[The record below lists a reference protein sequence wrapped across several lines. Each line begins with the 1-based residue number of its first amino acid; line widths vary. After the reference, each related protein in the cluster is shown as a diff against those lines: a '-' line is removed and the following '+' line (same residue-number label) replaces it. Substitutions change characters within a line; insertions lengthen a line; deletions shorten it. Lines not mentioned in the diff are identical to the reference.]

1 MVMQD
6 LAQLAKVY
14 GPEDAQ
20 TIFSTAGTKIAL
32 AGVNDDDAKRFS
44 ELSGQR
50 TVLLSSQGDNR
61 QITQVPWTT
70 GGNRG
75 VSETG
80 RALIDPA
87 EVRTLDPDVLIIS
100 KTRRSMLARPKPWFR
115 DGKLRAMVPDLA
127 RCNPMLDFRRTPSA
141 PCLALPEPS
150 GEAKRHL
157 AELTED
163 QQTTARHLQEIGE
176 RPQEQTA
183 EEQVLRQVE
192 LLHEVARTF
201 DSQGQTSGTD
211 LESDQHGHS
220 VGAGPKPLTPKE
232 IELLLAMESR
242 PGSAQAEI
250 GAVLGLKE
258 KSVSRRL
265 TDIRTKLRASKDDD
279 LVRIARERGLL
290 DGRLR
295 DRAEADVQLSI
306 YTIRSGAATAIPD
319 YRHP

>member
-1 MVMQD
+1 MYRIGCFMVVQD

-20 TIFSTAGTKIAL
+20 TIFSAAGTKIAL

-50 TVLLSSQGDNR
+50 TVLSSSQGDSR
-61 QITQVPWTT
+61 PITQVPWAM

-87 EVRTLDPDVLIIS
+87 EVRTLGPDVLIIS
-100 KTRRSMLARPKPWFR
+100 KTRRPILARPKLWFR
-115 DGKLRAMVPDLA
+115 DGKLQALVPDLA
-127 RCNPMLDFRRTPSA
+127 RCNPMLDFRRPPAA
-141 PCLALPEPS
+141 PLLALPGPS
-150 GEAKRHL
+150 EEAKRHL

-163 QQTTARHLQEIGE
+163 QQTTASEPQEIGE
-176 RPQEQTA
+176 LT

-192 LLHEVARTF
+192 ELHEVARTF
-201 DSQGQTSGTD
+201 DSQGQTPGTD
-211 LESDQHGHS
+211 LEADQHGH
-220 VGAGPKPLTPKE
+220 
-232 IELLLAMESR
+232 MESR
-242 PGSAQAEI
+242 PGATQAEI

-265 TDIRTKLRASKDDD
+265 TDIRDKLRASKDDD

-290 DGRLR
+290 DGQPR

-306 YTIRSGAATAIPD
+306 PTIRSGADTAIPD
-319 YRHP
+319 YRYQSDAAEL